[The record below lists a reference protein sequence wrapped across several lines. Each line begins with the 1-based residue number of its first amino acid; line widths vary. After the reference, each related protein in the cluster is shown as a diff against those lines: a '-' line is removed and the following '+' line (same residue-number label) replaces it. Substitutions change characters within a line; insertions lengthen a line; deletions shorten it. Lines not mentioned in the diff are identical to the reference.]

1 MFGTLF
7 NVLKIAQL
15 HVYKMINIK
24 QTLHVKKIVN
34 GLFKAIYREFYLRVP
49 GVPINQF
56 EILLSI
62 IQYLKLQWMSTKL
75 TSFKKCALV
84 FLN

>member
-34 GLFKAIYREFYLRVP
+34 GLFKAIYRVLFESSWCSNQ
-49 GVPINQF
+49 PIWD
-56 EILLSI
+56 S
-62 IQYLKLQWMSTKL
+62 
-75 TSFKKCALV
+75 SFNKTIS
-84 FLN
+84 